1 MYYHIENVNYLKKY
15 WQLIHITTSTLR
27 FSTVDTTH
35 GIQCD
40 KKCATVPPL
49 FLSRNNLK
57 NKNKNWFNFIYD
69 FFFLNYKII
78 KHVIGKYINFFLFF

>member
-15 WQLIHITTSTLR
+15 WQLIHITASTLR

-49 FLSRNNLK
+49 FLSRNNFK

-69 FFFLNYKII
+69 FFFLTTKLSNM
-78 KHVIGKYINFFLFF
+78 